1 MAKRS
6 LEKLA
11 DKIIQLT
18 PEEGQQ
24 LGLIIR
30 AKLLPEMAKKQ
41 AGLLEQAA
49 NNPKMAQMGQRPG
62 GNMPMPNSR
71 QAAMQGLLRQGDRKV
86 NMPKV
91 GKKKFAYTKAGKKK
105 AKAYAKKKKKKV
117 RY

>member
-41 AGLLEQAA
+41 AGLLAQAA
-49 NNPKMAQMGQRPG
+49 NNPQMAQMGQRPG

-71 QAAMQGLLRQGDRKV
+71 DAAIRGLLR
-86 NMPKV
+86 
-91 GKKKFAYTKAGKKK
+91 
-105 AKAYAKKKKKKV
+105 
-117 RY
+117 

>member
-49 NNPKMAQMGQRPG
+49 NNPQMAQMGQRPG

-71 QAAMQGLLRQGDRKV
+71 DAAIRGLLRQGDRKV
-86 NMPKV
+86 NMPK
-91 GKKKFAYTKAGKKK
+91 GKGTYGSKRGRPRKKN
-105 AKAYAKKKKKKV
+105 KKKKRK
-117 RY
+117 